1 MAKTILL
8 SVVLGFVSCELI
20 GAIDYLPYSTTRDYI
35 KDALSYPGA
44 LISWPFYPQGVHTG
58 GGAPYW
64 GLVAYLGNVVFYAA
78 LWFALVSV
86 LRQKRLKRQRQSLNL

>member
-8 SVVLGFVSCELI
+8 SLVLGFVTCELI

-35 KDALSYPGA
+35 KDALSYPGT
-44 LISWPFYPQGVHTG
+44 LISWPFYPEGVHTR
-58 GGAPYW
+58 GGAAYW
-64 GLVAYLGNVVFYAA
+64 GLVAYLGNVVFYGA

-86 LRQKRLKRQRQSLNL
+86 LRQKRQRQSLNS